1 MFEPCD
7 HIEPFGRWL
16 DEACRM
22 KKLCMEGFCSS
33 LQTTGTRRA
42 SFDKSPRLLWGFS
55 LRRML
60 DSHYRPLARVNPGVG
75 V

>member
-1 MFEPCD
+1 
-7 HIEPFGRWL
+7 
-16 DEACRM
+16 M